1 MAENNLKQTKPT
13 TGAKA
18 PATVSKPTAA
28 RAATKP
34 VEKPA
39 TKPTANGASSVRRP
53 PVQGAE
59 TAPKSANGALAA
71 SKTAPVAPKTAPAAA
86 KTNITPSA
94 KPAQNSLDGQTI
106 SSRQTPIVPNS
117 SLSETAQD
125 DKQDKKKKKIEQR
138 LKSSNI
144 SMDDLEQINEQNL
157 RQYRSRVTRNRFVII
172 TLVILLVAAIASFAV
187 VIAVRRMAN
196 NCTVKVNGDV
206 DAEFIINGERLT
218 KFRTPLGVQGNR
230 VYMIDTDI
238 EIKSSGNY
246 NVYFTVEVFQSGEK
260 LRNTFAYEYNHDLF
274 HMEGDGK
281 YSSNDAIAGGQT
293 INLFEG
299 VVLDDAYET
308 SLNNDNFTMKINI
321 YFERA

>member
-1 MAENNLKQTKPT
+1 MAENDLKQTKTP

-18 PATVSKPTAA
+18 PASVSKPTATQA
-28 RAATKP
+28 KP
-34 VEKPA
+34 ITGNANTTGTKPA
-39 TKPTANGASSVRRP
+39 TAKPIVNHANATQKPVQPTSVR
-53 PVQGAE
+53 
-59 TAPKSANGALAA
+59 T
-71 SKTAPVAPKTAPAAA
+71 PVANKTSN
-86 KTNITPSA
+86 TTG
-94 KPAQNSLDGQTI
+94 LEEQTI
-106 SSRQTPIVPNS
+106 SSRQTPIVPKS
-117 SLSETAQD
+117 SLSETAQID
-125 DKQDKKKKKIEQR
+125 EKQDKKKNKIDQR
-138 LKSSNI
+138 LKSTNI

-172 TLVILLVAAIASFAV
+172 TLVILLVAAIATFSI
-187 VIAVRRMAN
+187 VIALRRMVN
-196 NCTVKVNGDV
+196 NCSVKVNGDA

-293 INLFEG
+293 IDLFNG

-308 SLNNDNFTMKINI
+308 SLNNENFTMKITIN
-321 YFERA
+321 FERA

>member
-1 MAENNLKQTKPT
+1 MAENDLKQTKTP

-18 PATVSKPTAA
+18 PASVSKPSIAP
-28 RAATKP
+28 KP
-34 VEKPA
+34 VGSNNSTPKVVMHKPA
-39 TKPTANGASSVRRP
+39 SASD
-53 PVQGAE
+53 
-59 TAPKSANGALAA
+59 APKST
-71 SKTAPVAPKTAPAAA
+71 SVAR
-86 KTNITPSA
+86 PSA
-94 KPAQNSLDGQTI
+94 VNRTRVSNLGEQTINSL
-106 SSRQTPIVPNS
+106 QTPIVPKS
-117 SLSETAQD
+117 SLSETAQTTE
-125 DKQDKKKKKIEQR
+125 KQDKKKKKIEQR

-172 TLVILLVAAIASFAV
+172 TLIILLIAAIATFSV
-187 VIAVRRMAN
+187 VIALRRMVN
-196 NCTVKVNGDV
+196 NCTVKVHGDV
-206 DAEFIINGERLT
+206 DAEFIIDGERLT

-246 NVYFTVEVFQSGEK
+246 DVYFTVEVFQSGER

-281 YSSNDAIAGGQT
+281 YSSNDPIAGGQT
-293 INLFEG
+293 IKLFKG

-308 SLNNDNFTMKINI
+308 SLNNENFTMKINI